1 MYSPKVLLLDEA
13 TSALDTK
20 SEGIVQQ
27 ALDRVSES
35 RTTIVIAHRLST
47 IRNAENIVVMSKGT
61 IVEQGNHETLM
72 AKRGEYY
79 ALVHAQQIAAREDN
93 GSESASES
101 GQTTTAEESK
111 QAAIAPIVLEDPLRL
126 ATTTTKQSLASVALK
141 NKKKQE
147 CQKHSLW
154 SLFMMI
160 NKLNKPERLLLLVG
174 CSSAVVMG
182 GGQVRRNNISSTVN
196 KI

>member
-1 MYSPKVLLLDEA
+1 
-13 TSALDTK
+13 
-20 SEGIVQQ
+20 
-27 ALDRVSES
+27 
-35 RTTIVIAHRLST
+35 
-47 IRNAENIVVMSKGT
+47 MSKGT

-101 GQTTTAEESK
+101 GQTTTAEGSK

-182 GGQVRRNNISSTVN
+182 GGQVRKNNTSSTVN